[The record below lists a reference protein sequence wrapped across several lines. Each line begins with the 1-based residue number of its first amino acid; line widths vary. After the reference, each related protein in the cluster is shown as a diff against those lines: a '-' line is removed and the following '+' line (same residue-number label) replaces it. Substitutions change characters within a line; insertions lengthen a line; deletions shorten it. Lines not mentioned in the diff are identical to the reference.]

1 MHGHPEATQQQSRGH
16 DCSLSVATLKT
27 LLPREQ
33 IQSLRHASHGFG
45 SPDRPGRR
53 TSIAVFSLRGD
64 ASPAVVF
71 LLLLLAGD
79 IELNPGPNC
88 YTCRKIIRRGMDSLQ
103 CQVNSCAN
111 GSHKQLSCSGFHRS
125 QLTHPWRCPPH
136 GVPAL
141 LTEQP
146 RQLSVTAVSGQSTQ
160 VPGPS
165 HVLILTAHAFPT
177 LQGDAMTSPPAREGG
192 CAGSSANQTAVP
204 K

>member
-1 MHGHPEATQQQSRGH
+1 MATS
-16 DCSLSVATLKT
+16 KT

-33 IQSLRHASHGFG
+33 IQSLRRASHGFG

-64 ASPAVVF
+64 ASPAVVS

-88 YTCRKIIRRGMDSLQ
+88 YACRKIIRRGMDSLQ
-103 CQVNSCAN
+103 CQFNSCAN

-125 QLTHPWRCPPH
+125 KLTHPWRCPPH
-136 GVPAL
+136 GGPAL

-146 RQLSVTAVSGQSTQ
+146 RQPSVTVVSSQSTQ
-160 VPGPS
+160 VSGPS
-165 HVLILTAHAFPT
+165 HVPVLTAYVLPT
-177 LQGDAMTSPPAREGG
+177 QQRDAMASPPAREGG
-192 CAGSSANQTAVP
+192 CAGSTANQTAVP